1 MRNKSSKWN
10 NDGATSGLDESGVGG
25 NGPNNFCDNSIS
37 LVLSD
42 LCVPGRNP
50 IEVRGGIISTKR
62 NFQWDFVPSNKK
74 SNEKPNLELLQQ

>member
-1 MRNKSSKWN
+1 MNF
-10 NDGATSGLDESGVGG
+10 DQVDLTTSGLDESGVGG

-50 IEVRGGIISTKR
+50 KEVRGGKMSKIK
-62 NFQWDFVPSNKK
+62 FK
-74 SNEKPNLELLQQ
+74 